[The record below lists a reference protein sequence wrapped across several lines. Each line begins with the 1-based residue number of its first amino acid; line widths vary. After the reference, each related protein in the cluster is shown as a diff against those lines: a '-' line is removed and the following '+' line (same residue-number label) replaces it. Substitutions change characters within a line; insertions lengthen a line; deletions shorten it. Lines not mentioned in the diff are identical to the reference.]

1 MCFASTVCA
10 GDLGLC
16 MRWLKYTDSR
26 HSARSVLRSAL
37 SESAQRKVTA
47 CSLSGGLSSLPSPA
61 ASRPACDVGRDEL
74 GNTAQFTTD
83 TELTAVPASQ
93 LCREC
98 ASQDGGDDTRKAP
111 RGAQR
116 EQLKAEKERLLYAV
130 QRRGR
135 SLRSTARRAQR
146 HPPRPPGGLQP
157 AVASSTGATRS
168 RMSPGAP
175 HQTSPPTLEVSS
187 SCARATPCPRGP
199 ASEPPCGT
207 GSSCG
212 TNSEIGAILNHTS
225 SVSIPQA

>member
-10 GDLGLC
+10 GDADGAE
-16 MRWLKYTDSR
+16 MAQKYTDSR

-37 SESAQRKVTA
+37 SESAQRKVAA
-47 CSLSGGLSSLPSPA
+47 CSIRGTLLSPVSGGFAPGLRRRTRRARQRRNSRRSRDSCSCVA
-61 ASRPACDVGRDEL
+61 AVQRMCKPRWTS
-74 GNTAQFTTD
+74 
-83 TELTAVPASQ
+83 
-93 LCREC
+93 
-98 ASQDGGDDTRKAP
+98 GGDTREAP

-130 QRRGR
+130 QRRGS

-187 SCARATPCPRGP
+187 SCARATP
-199 ASEPPCGT
+199 
-207 GSSCG
+207 
-212 TNSEIGAILNHTS
+212 
-225 SVSIPQA
+225 

>member
-1 MCFASTVCA
+1 M
-10 GDLGLC
+10 GL
-16 MRWLKYTDSR
+16 RWLKYTDSR

-37 SESAQRKVTA
+37 SESAQRKVAA
-47 CSLSGGLSSLPSPA
+47 CSIRGGLSSLPSPA
-61 ASRPACDVGRDEL
+61 ASRPACECDVARRTRRARQRGAAIHD
-74 GNTAQFTTD
+74 GHGAD
-83 TELTAVPASQ
+83 SCSCVAAVQRMCKP
-93 LCREC
+93 RWRRRP
-98 ASQDGGDDTRKAP
+98 DTREAP

-116 EQLKAEKERLLYAV
+116 EQLMAEKERLLYAV

-187 SCARATPCPRGP
+187 SCARATPCPRGGRRP
-199 ASEPPCGT
+199 SPLAAPGPLAGPT
-207 GSSCG
+207 RR
-212 TNSEIGAILNHTS
+212 
-225 SVSIPQA
+225 